1 MPPPVRRV
9 HLRLWLHHLRHQPL
23 PKLGD
28 RVALWLAWRLP
39 RKLVM
44 YCYLRVV
51 SNGAAWE
58 NTTVPAERV
67 AAIVINR
74 WEGHR

>member
-1 MPPPVRRV
+1 
-9 HLRLWLHHLRHQPL
+9 
-23 PKLGD
+23 
-28 RVALWLAWRLP
+28 LWLAWRLP